1 MAGILDLCYIFVMM
15 RERQFSS
22 DPFKKNL
29 SLTQKERM
37 Q

>member
-1 MAGILDLCYIFVMM
+1 MVGILLRLMLHFRNDG
-15 RERQFSS
+15 REFSS

-29 SLTQKERM
+29 SLIQKERM